1 MATSGNRA
9 IDMLI
14 TYRIMKILVTPFE
27 SQDAF
32 KYGIYN

>member
-1 MATSGNRA
+1 
-9 IDMLI
+9 MLI

-32 KYGIYN
+32 KYVSIDKK